1 MKLIRLVVVVLL
13 LLNPAVSRAESIE
26 RNILKKSPTVTKIR
40 QGIIS
45 EGIAA
50 CEAENY
56 FKAVQLLEKFLNQR
70 KVIATSLETRGF
82 GCLAIAYQY
91 LGQPTRAVETVIQA
105 ISITD
110 DSTIELADLEHTA
123 GIIADRQRKK
133 TVAIAHWEKA
143 RRLYLAH
150 NISDRWADT
159 TLKLAESYQEL
170 GNLAKSQQLLQ
181 ELERLG
187 YSDRAKPHLD
197 KVSHPVG
204 WATRS

>member
-1 MKLIRLVVVVLL
+1 MKLIRLVVVILL
-13 LLNPAVSRAESIE
+13 LLNPTVSKAGSNE
-26 RNILKKSPTVTKIR
+26 RELLEDSSTVTRIR

-56 FKAVQLLEKFLNQR
+56 FKAVQLLEKFLNSR
-70 KVIATSLETRGF
+70 KVIATSLEIRGF

-91 LGQPTRAVETVIQA
+91 LGKPTRAVETVIQA
-105 ISITD
+105 ISITN
-110 DSTIELADLEHTA
+110 DSTIELANLEHIA
-123 GIIADRQRKK
+123 GIIADRQHKK

-150 NISDRWADT
+150 NISGKWAET
-159 TLKLAESYQEL
+159 TLKLAKSYREL
-170 GNLAKSQQLLQ
+170 GNVAKSQQLLQ

-187 YSDRAKPHLD
+187 YSDRA
-197 KVSHPVG
+197 S
-204 WATRS
+204 S